1 MCSLGLALLTLNDSL
16 RPALGDIIRLGVPI
30 CYAFDLLFCWRGTYF
45 PQLCGNGIH
54 AFKPRGYGSGFSYK
68 EAGGDYGIAM

>member
-45 PQLCGNGIH
+45 PRLCGNGIIML
-54 AFKPRGYGSGFSYK
+54 F
-68 EAGGDYGIAM
+68 